1 MKNRRRR
8 VQWGWGGS
16 TRRGV
21 RGSSGVRLLIR
32 RVDGEG
38 VGRLD
43 VGSGLPE
50 RGGGGVY
57 TQIGVS
63 L

>member
-1 MKNRRRR
+1 MG
-8 VQWGWGGS
+8 VGGS